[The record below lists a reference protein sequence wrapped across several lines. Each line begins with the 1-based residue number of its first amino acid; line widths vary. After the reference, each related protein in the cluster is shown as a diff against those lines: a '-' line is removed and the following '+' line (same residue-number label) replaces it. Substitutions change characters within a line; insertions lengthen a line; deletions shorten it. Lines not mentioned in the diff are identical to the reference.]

1 MKKLLTIVSILALSA
16 SFVSCGMFESFKAR
30 WSNMEKSSEAT
41 EAVAVEPAAP
51 EYPELQLERFYS
63 NAYDGY
69 VNIRQQPTTKSAII
83 GVLRNGNKYVEKV
96 GVHGN
101 WIMVKWENLVGYAH
115 KSMLGRKPWKPF
127 NLNITADQ
135 IEGVYAASDGIYCV
149 YNKGKFTYLG
159 HDWYGDGLSHG
170 RWKFEGNDIILTTK
184 YVTAEGKDMG
194 LRVGTAKRLT
204 IHANGNKV
212 TSIGSYSKFNKSE
225 VYDFN
230 GQKKRAAQL
239 VR

>member
-1 MKKLLTIVSILALSA
+1 MKKLFTIVSIVALSIT
-16 SFVSCGMFESFKAR
+16 FTSCDLWDTLMLKWME
-30 WSNMEKSSEAT
+30 NMEERAN
-41 EAVAVEPAAP
+41 E
-51 EYPELQLERFYS
+51 EYTAEMISAGEIEILYS

-135 IEGVYAASDGIYCV
+135 IEGIYGTEGCKGIYIS
-149 YNKGKFTYLG
+149 YAIFNNGRYAQYSGNFIGSTYS
-159 HDWYGDGLSHG
+159 YG
-170 RWKFEGNDIILTTK
+170 RWKFEGNDLVLTTK
-184 YVTAEGKDMG
+184 QVTAEGRENG
-194 LRVGTAKRLT
+194 VRVGQIERLPIKVKGNRVIGIDFHEKFAIDYMDEFKAERKRL
-204 IHANGNKV
+204 K
-212 TSIGSYSKFNKSE
+212 
-225 VYDFN
+225 
-230 GQKKRAAQL
+230 QL
-239 VR
+239 IP